1 MRSRGWLRRYR
12 YLLMSAM
19 ALASLV
25 LAGAAN
31 WPKG

>member
-1 MRSRGWLRRYR
+1 MRLRRYR
-12 YLLMSAM
+12 YLLMSAI

>member
-1 MRSRGWLRRYR
+1 MRLRKFR
-12 YLLMSAM
+12 YLLMSAI

>member
-1 MRSRGWLRRYR
+1 MRLRRYR
-12 YLLMSAM
+12 YLLMSAI
-19 ALASLV
+19 ALASLA

>member
-1 MRSRGWLRRYR
+1 MRFKKFR
-12 YLLMSAM
+12 YLLMSAI